1 MDSASMSPQLGVGG
15 TTPRPRND
23 MTASKA
29 MAEGISSVVYTIS
42 GADRFGSTSTNMIR
56 KFPAPPARA
65 ASVYSFSL
73 MDMARPRTMRPTAAQ
88 ENSAMTTM
96 ITSRLG
102 PTTDTSAMAASR
114 NGNDSTRSMSRDSTE
129 STNPPRNP
137 ASRPMVVPMM
147 TALTL
152 EKMPT
157 ISEIRAPYMVRTNT
171 SRPRSSVPN
180 Q

>member
-15 TTPRPRND
+15 VTPRPRND
-23 MTASKA
+23 ITASNE

-56 KFPAPPARA
+56 RFPAPPALA

-96 ITSRLG
+96 MTVRLG

-114 NGNDSTRSMSRDSTE
+114 NGNDSTRSMNRDSTE
-129 STNPPRNP
+129 SASPPRKP
-137 ASRPMVVPMM
+137 AVSPMVVPMM
-147 TALTL
+147 TALML
-152 EKMPT
+152 ENTPT
-157 ISEIRAPYMVRTNT
+157 ISEIRAPYR
-171 SRPRSSVPN
+171 
-180 Q
+180 